1 MTTNQFPLFRLLL
14 FFSIILT
21 GIPLLAQ
28 TGGQYLFSHLGTKDG
43 LISNNVLSVQQDP
56 KGYIWLGSS
65 AGLQRYDGK
74 RFISFRHKA
83 NTPGTIFDGA
93 VHVLQMDTKGRLW
106 ILFGGF
112 RVGYMNTVDLSFHEV
127 PLQVHP
133 DILTRSKGGL
143 FIDNDGNVM
152 VVIVGHGVLIY
163 NEEKKALIQDQQLF
177 YLPPKWNV
185 LYIWQDNLK
194 NYWIGCDSGL
204 VKFNTQRKSLSYR
217 GNNIDNDPVIHAF
230 SDLEKVIF
238 AYVDKTQ
245 RFWITSWPITGLKI
259 KSYDAGTGKTLVWQD
274 IIGRSIQGRYYEM
287 YSITELDDGSIWFA
301 GLNLFAK
308 LNTSK
313 TGVEPIPANLP
324 GEYSIRF
331 DGVSRVFE
339 DREKNIWVG
348 TDKGLFRFNPAGQ
361 RFKAVA
367 LRQYGKDSIY
377 TPDVTD
383 ILEMKDGTIVASTWG
398 NGLFS
403 FDKNFNP
410 VKSSIAAQSLK
421 DRSGMV
427 WCLHQ
432 RSNGDVWRGDQG
444 GLIFIYHPKTNTTE
458 KIHSPVFG
466 NSTIRQI
473 TEDKNGNLWFGTQ
486 RGDVIKWDALTN
498 KFSLVHQY
506 ETIIPRMIVDKNG
519 DVWVATEVNGVY
531 RINTNNGSIIRHYN
545 SKGSAGKRLRADH
558 ITDIV
563 QYNDS
568 MFIIAGNG
576 LNIVNVKNDS
586 IFHVTTDKGLTTN
599 DIFNLLVD
607 KHGYIWMAT
616 AFGIESYHPE
626 KRKMSSYI
634 ASDGVHTTSFNT
646 GAATLL
652 PNGKIAIGTAHDILV
667 FDPDQI
673 TIINYK
679 VPEVQITGVSIMNRS
694 VSVDS
699 LMKQKTVKLHYN
711 QNSIIIDLS
720 TLTFQ
725 NTYPIYYM
733 LEGLDKD
740 WIQAGENNQA
750 IYTYLPPGT
759 YTFKTASKDE
769 NGKLGPATSIKFQVQ
784 APFWKAWW
792 FYSLLA
798 LIAGALFFSFDKQ
811 RMQRLKKEQE
821 IRTAIAGNLHQD
833 VSTALQNINV
843 LSEIASIKADKQPE
857 QSKEFI
863 HQIQQKSRNMVIAMN
878 DVLWSIDPK
887 NDSMPKTIERLH
899 EVAHA
904 MQNRHAVTVEVQT
917 DKNVSALNLSMKIRH
932 ELIIIYKLALMM
944 LVEELGSK
952 KTIVQFDYDKPLL
965 HLRVLSAGIELP
977 KTDTPASKHILE
989 IKSRAA
995 AINAKVHVQS
1005 DGKGTFLMLIIRV

>member
-1 MTTNQFPLFRLLL
+1 M
-14 FFSIILT
+14 
-21 GIPLLAQ
+21 LAQ
-28 TGGQYLFSHLGTKDG
+28 SGGQYLFSHLGTKDG
-43 LISNNVLSVQQDP
+43 LLSNNVLSVQQDP
-56 KGYIWLGSS
+56 KGYIWVGSS

-83 NTPGTIFDGA
+83 NTQGTILDGA
-93 VHVLQMDTKGRLW
+93 VHIIQMDNKGRLW

-127 PLQVHP
+127 PVQAHP
-133 DILTRSKGGL
+133 DVLTRSKGGML
-143 FIDNDGNVM
+143 VDHDGNIM
-152 VVIVGHGVLIY
+152 VVIVGHGVLLY
-163 NEEKKALIQDQQLF
+163 NEEKKAFIQEEQIFHMPTNWKF
-177 YLPPKWNV
+177 YFV
-185 LYIWQDNLK
+185 WQDKLK
-194 NYWIGCDSGL
+194 NYWVGSDSGL
-204 VKFNTQRKSLSYR
+204 VKFNTKNKSVSYR
-217 GNNIDNDPVIHAF
+217 GHNTDNDPVINAF
-230 SDLEKVIF
+230 SDLTTVIF
-238 AYVDKTQ
+238 AYVDKSN
-245 RFWITSWPITGLKI
+245 RFWITSWPLTGLKI
-259 KSYDAGTGKTLVWQD
+259 KSFDPGTSKTLIWQD
-274 IIGRSIQGRYYEM
+274 ILGESVSGRYYELHG
-287 YSITELDDGSIWFA
+287 ITELDDGSIWFA
-301 GLNLFAK
+301 GQNLFAK
-308 LNTSK
+308 LTADK
-313 TGVEPIPANLP
+313 LGVESIPANLP

-348 TDKGLFRFNPAGQ
+348 TDKGLFRFNPSGQ

-367 LRQYGKDSIY
+367 LRQFGKDSIY

-383 ILEMKDGTIVASTWG
+383 VLQMKDGTIVVSTWG

-421 DRSGMV
+421 DHSGMV

-432 RSNGDVWRGDQG
+432 RDNGDVWRGDQG
-444 GLIFIYHPKTNTTE
+444 GIIFIYHPNTNTTE

-466 NSTIRQI
+466 NSTIRQL

-486 RGDVIKWDALTN
+486 RGDIVKWDAVTN
-498 KFSLVHQY
+498 KFSLLHKFESV
-506 ETIIPRMIVDKNG
+506 IPRMITDKHG
-519 DVWVATEVNGVY
+519 DIWVTTEVNGVF
-531 RINTNNGSIIRHYN
+531 RINGNDGTIIKHYN
-545 SKGSAGKRLRADH
+545 SKGTAGKKLRADH
-558 ITDIV
+558 VPDIA
-563 QYNDS
+563 QYNDTL
-568 MFIIAGNG
+568 FVIAANG
-576 LNIVNVKNDS
+576 LNILNIKTDS
-586 IFHVTTDKGLTTN
+586 ISHLTTDRGLTTN
-599 DIFNLLVD
+599 DISNLMVD
-607 KHGYIWMAT
+607 KNGYVWMAT

-626 KRKMSSYI
+626 KRKLSSYI

-646 GAATLL
+646 AAATMLD
-652 PNGKIAIGTAHDILV
+652 NGRIAIGTAHDILV
-667 FDPDQI
+667 FDPEQI
-673 TIINYK
+673 TVVNYK
-679 VPEVQITGVSIMNRS
+679 VPVVEITAVSIMNIP

-699 LMKQKTVKLHYN
+699 LMNEKVVRLLYK

-725 NTYPIYYM
+725 NTYPIYYI

-740 WIQAGENNQA
+740 WMQAGNNNQA
-750 IYTYLPPGT
+750 VYSYLPPGT
-759 YTFKTASKDE
+759 YTFKTASRDE
-769 NGKLGPATSIKFQVQ
+769 NGKLGPITSIKFHVQ

-798 LIAGALFFSFDKQ
+798 LIVGALFFSFDKQ

-863 HQIQQKSRNMVIAMN
+863 QQIQQKSRNMVIAMN

-904 MQNRHAVTVEVQT
+904 MQNRHAATVDVQT
-917 DKNVSALNLSMKIRH
+917 DNNVAALNLSMKTRH
-932 ELIIIYKLALMM
+932 ELIIIYKLALIM

-965 HLRVLSAGIELP
+965 HLRVLSAGVALP
-977 KTDTPASKHILE
+977 KSDSPALKHIVE
-989 IKSRAA
+989 IKNRSA

-1005 DGKGTFLMLIIRV
+1005 DEKGTFLIFIIRV